1 MPDILELFGQ
11 KTVLDYMKERKY
23 QTYGVGETLFPEV
36 KHDTLEFEYLV
47 GANELP
53 VIAKVHSFDTEA
65 EIGSLDAA
73 KQVLEAAYIK
83 KKYQITEK
91 DLIALQF
98 PRTAQ
103 EQQYLMQRVF
113 NLIDKAANDVRASV
127 ELMRM
132 QALSTGEL
140 KLALNTADG
149 TPKTLTVGYGVPVD
163 HKEALAGADQWGT
176 GTEDILGDLERWSD
190 ALDITPTRAL
200 TSKKIA
206 ALILRNPKIIGYL
219 YGTGSARVANLTD
232 LNAFFA
238 QQGLPTIAVY
248 ESNSNTKYR
257 EQNADGTYTT
267 KSYFPDNKFVMFGD
281 GPLGE
286 SLYGPTP
293 EESRLIRSGSDVEMT
308 TIGKVIGMVYEE
320 GKDPVSTWAK
330 AAATAIPSFPEAQ
343 NVFQAQPIA

>member
-1 MPDILELFGQ
+1 MPDILELFDQ

-23 QTYGVGETLFPEV
+23 QTYGIGEALFPEV

-53 VIAKVHSFDTEA
+53 VIAKVHAFDTEA

-91 DLIALQF
+91 DLMAIQN

-113 NLIDKAANDVRASV
+113 NLIDKAANDVRARV

-132 QALSTGEL
+132 QALATGEL
-140 KLALNTADG
+140 KLALNSANG
-149 TPKTLTVGYGVPVD
+149 TSPTISVDYGVPTD
-163 HKEALAGADQWGT
+163 HKESLAGTDIWGT
-176 GTEDILGDLERWSD
+176 GTEDILGDLERWAD
-190 ALDITPTRAL
+190 TLDITPTRAL

-206 ALILRNPKIIGYL
+206 GLILRNPKIIGYL
-219 YGTGSARVANLTD
+219 YGAGSARVANLTD
-232 LNAFFA
+232 LNAFFT
-238 QQGLPTIAVY
+238 QQGLPSIAVY
-248 ESNSNTKYR
+248 ESSANTKYR
-257 EQNADGTYTT
+257 EQNANGTYTT

-281 GPLGE
+281 GQLGE

-293 EESRLIRSGSDVEMT
+293 EESRLIRNSGDVEMT
-308 TIGKVIGMVYEE
+308 TIGKVIGMLYEE
-320 GKDPVSTWAK
+320 GKDPITTWAK

>member
-23 QTYGVGETLFPEV
+23 QSYGVGETLFPEV

-65 EIGSLDAA
+65 EIGSVEAA
-73 KQVLEAAYIK
+73 KQALEAAYVK
-83 KKYQITEK
+83 KKYQIKEK
-91 DLIALQF
+91 DLIALKF

-103 EQQYLMQRVF
+103 EQQYLTQRVF
-113 NLIDKAANDVRASV
+113 NLIDKAVNDVRATT

-132 QALSTGEL
+132 QLLSTGEL
-140 KLALNTADG
+140 SLALNEAKSS
-149 TPKTLTVGYGVPVD
+149 PKKLTLDYHVPND
-163 HKEALAGADQWGT
+163 HKEALSGTGIWGT
-176 GTEDILGDLERWSD
+176 GTENILGDLERWSD
-190 ALDITPTRAL
+190 ALDITSTRAL
-200 TSKKIA
+200 TSKKIVG
-206 ALILRNPKIIGYL
+206 IMLRDPKIIGYL
-219 YGTGSARVANLTD
+219 YGTGSGRVANLAD
-232 LNAFFA
+232 LNAFLT
-238 QQGLPTIAVY
+238 QQGLPNIAVY
-248 ESNSNTKYR
+248 ESGPNTKYR

-286 SLYGPTP
+286 TLYGPTP
-293 EESRLIRSGSDVEMT
+293 EESRMVLDGADVT
-308 TIGKVIGMVYEE
+308 TVGKVIAMIYEE
-320 GKDPVSTWAK
+320 GKDPVSTWVK

>member
-11 KTVLDYMKERKY
+11 KTVLDYMKERQY
-23 QTYGVGETLFPEV
+23 QTYGIGEALFPEV

-65 EIGSLDAA
+65 EIGSLEAA

-103 EQQYLMQRVF
+103 EQQFLMQRVF
-113 NLIDKAANDVRASV
+113 NLIDKAANDVRARV

-132 QALSTGEL
+132 QALTTGEL
-140 KLALNTADG
+140 KLALNTANS
-149 TPKTLTVGYGVPVD
+149 TSPTVTVDYGVPTD
-163 HKEALAGADQWGT
+163 HKEALAGTDQWGT
-176 GTEDILGDLERWSD
+176 GSEDILGDLERWSG

-206 ALILRNPKIIGYL
+206 GLILRNPKIIGYL
-219 YGTGSARVANLTD
+219 YGAGSARVANLAD

-248 ESNSNTKYR
+248 EANSNTKYR

-293 EESRLIRSGSDVEMT
+293 EESRLIRSASDVEMS